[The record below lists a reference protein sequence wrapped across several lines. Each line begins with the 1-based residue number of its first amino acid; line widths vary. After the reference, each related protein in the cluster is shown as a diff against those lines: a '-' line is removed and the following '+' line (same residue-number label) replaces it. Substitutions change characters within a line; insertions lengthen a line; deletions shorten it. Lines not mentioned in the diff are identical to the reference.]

1 MCFLNM
7 ANPVTVKTTPGVGK
21 LISFTE
27 GPLMIT
33 TFNLKYVL
41 RSTDSPS

>member
-7 ANPVTVKTTPGVGK
+7 ANPVTVKTSGAQK
-21 LISFTE
+21 LVSFTG
-27 GPLMIT
+27 GPLIIT
-33 TFNLKYVL
+33 TLNLKYVL